1 MVGVPAFLTEGISTG
16 YGRYVVSQHL
26 SLGVERGSRTA
37 LVGPN
42 GSGKSNALE
51 GIEVLASIAAGDP
64 LREITDLDR
73 EGALN
78 VRGGLQGCPRY
89 GTNSFTLGFS
99 VKMRWSGQYEST
111 RYSVTVA
118 PLPEPRIRAE
128 SLFHGDT
135 MLFQEIKE
143 SGRPASARR
152 GSPMRVAEGWR
163 R

>member
-1 MVGVPAFLTEGISTG
+1 MHHFIDFKGFRRARIRLIRP
-16 YGRYVVSQHL
+16 L
-26 SLGVERGSRTA
+26 SI

>member
-1 MVGVPAFLTEGISTG
+1 MHHFIDFKSFRDARIRLIRPLTI
-16 YGRYVVSQHL
+16 
-26 SLGVERGSRTA
+26 

-89 GTNSFTLGFS
+89 GTNGFTLGFS
-99 VKMRWSGQYEST
+99 QWAVVRPICANAILGHGGTPARATNQG
-111 RYSVTVA
+111 RV
-118 PLPEPRIRAE
+118 PLP
-128 SLFHGDT
+128 
-135 MLFQEIKE
+135 
-143 SGRPASARR
+143 
-152 GSPMRVAEGWR
+152 WR
-163 R
+163 HDALSRD